1 MLLWNVSKDKKT
13 GLDNPLENNKD
24 GMKPL
29 EFCLNSKLNQ
39 QLDTKV
45 EIGSRNWQ

>member
-1 MLLWNVSKDKKT
+1 VSKDKKT

-24 GMKPL
+24 WIQL
-29 EFCLNSKLNQ
+29 IEFCLNSKLNQ

>member
-1 MLLWNVSKDKKT
+1 MSKDKKT

-24 GMKPL
+24 GIKPL

-39 QLDTKV
+39 QSDTKAG
-45 EIGSRNWQ
+45 IDSRN